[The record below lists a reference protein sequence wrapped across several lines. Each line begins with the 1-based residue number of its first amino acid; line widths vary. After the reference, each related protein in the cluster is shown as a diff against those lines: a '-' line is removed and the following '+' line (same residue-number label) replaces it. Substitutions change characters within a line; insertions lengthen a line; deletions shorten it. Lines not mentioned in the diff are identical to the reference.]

1 MWGGWDFMPSLSKWM
16 MLPLVYTPQCAPIGL
31 RITAMQGSMGASI
44 KTNCLSFSGHMRR
57 WVRVV
62 QRSMTSNDRLIS
74 VKSR

>member
-44 KTNCLSFSGHMRR
+44 DQF
-57 WVRVV
+57 
-62 QRSMTSNDRLIS
+62 
-74 VKSR
+74 